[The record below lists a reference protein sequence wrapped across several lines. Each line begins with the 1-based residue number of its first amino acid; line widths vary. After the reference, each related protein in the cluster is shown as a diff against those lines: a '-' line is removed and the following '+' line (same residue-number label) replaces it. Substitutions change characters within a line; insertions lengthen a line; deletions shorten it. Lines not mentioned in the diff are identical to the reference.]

1 MNKTKQLPVITLE
14 SIWRE
19 ADKRFTRY
27 VKVVGLVD
35 ADGRPHRA
43 EAFADITLVLG
54 GKIAIVRCDE
64 NGRTSGR
71 VTYAAAGRFGRSGGY
86 WPADSAVK

>member
-1 MNKTKQLPVITLE
+1 MNKTKQLPTIAIE

-27 VKVVGLVD
+27 VKVVGFVD
-35 ADGRPHRA
+35 VDGRRLCA
-43 EAFADITLVLG
+43 EAFADIALDLG
-54 GKIAIVRCDE
+54 GKIAIIRCDE
-64 NGRTSGR
+64 NGSTSGR

-86 WPADSAVK
+86 WPVDPVAK